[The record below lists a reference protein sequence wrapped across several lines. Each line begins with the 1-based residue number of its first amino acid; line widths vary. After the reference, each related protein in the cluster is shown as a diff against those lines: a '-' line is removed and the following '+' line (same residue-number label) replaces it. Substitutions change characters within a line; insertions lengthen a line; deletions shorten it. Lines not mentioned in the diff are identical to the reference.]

1 MPLHTLKDLLIEL
14 TRDLYNAESQY
25 RAILPSL
32 VTSATDEELHK
43 ELEQIS
49 EQVGANISWL
59 EHAATH
65 LDITPG
71 GVTCEAMRGLI
82 RDTRDTLVKYG
93 DPHVID
99 AALIANAQRIAHYE
113 IAGYG
118 TARQF
123 AKVLGE
129 DRLADIFADLARAA
143 SNVDQRLS
151 KVANGGWFARG
162 VNQRA
167 ETPAAATPVA
177 PMRDVVL
184 ER

>member
-32 VTSATDEELHK
+32 VTSATDEELLK
-43 ELEQIS
+43 ELQQIS
-49 EQVGANISWL
+49 EQVEANISWL
-59 EHAATH
+59 EHAATF
-65 LDITPG
+65 LDVTPG

-82 RDTRDTLVKYG
+82 RETRDTLVKYG

-129 DRLADIFADLARAA
+129 DRVAEIFADLARAA
-143 SNVDQRLS
+143 GNVDQRLS
-151 KVANGGWFARG
+151 KVATGGWFARG

-167 ETPAAATPVA
+167 ETAAVATPVV
-177 PMRDVVL
+177 PPLDVVV